1 MEARSASPSSAPSSS
16 IPPAEALAPAKV
28 PASAPAPVAPALP
41 TLTRAGELFAVVV
54 DGPTARC
61 EAWTIEPAERVLR
74 SQRDAHELTFEVTG
88 QTLAITELTRFRGGV
103 PTESTSCHLRFEARE
118 TEQAIAIDGAKL
130 FRTAAAC
137 AAAIQRH
144 ERVAVKLDCDF
155 PEERTPERVQQAT
168 RTKLEA
174 LLASGGTLHSIV
186 DGPGGDTC
194 RAVRVRAAKARDRG
208 WLGGAFEY
216 DVVRDD
222 GVRGTTSLGYEMKR
236 GSSTITFFGPG
247 TTWRDGSAQG
257 LGCMDDTTISFRES
271 SVVLAE
277 PVYFT
282 AAACRAAIELER
294 AQQSWYPLPPGEE
307 VAGAPAQLGEP
318 ALGGC

>member
-1 MEARSASPSSAPSSS
+1 MLTPDKAPSSS
-16 IPPAEALAPAKV
+16 P
-28 PASAPAPVAPALP
+28 SSTAPALP

-54 DGPTARC
+54 DGTTARC
-61 EAWTIEPAERVLR
+61 EAWTIDPAHRVLR
-74 SQRDAHELTFEVTG
+74 SQRDAHELAFEVTG
-88 QTLAITELTRFRGGV
+88 KTLAITELTRYRGGV

-118 TEQAIAIDGAKL
+118 TEQAIAIDGARL

-137 AAAIQRH
+137 AAAVQSH
-144 ERVAVKLDCDF
+144 ERVAVKLDCDL

-168 RTKLEA
+168 RSKFEA
-174 LLASGGTLHSIV
+174 MLAYGGTLHSIV
-186 DGPGGDTC
+186 DGPTGDTC
-194 RAVRVRAAKARDRG
+194 RTVRVRAAKARDRG
-208 WLGGAFEY
+208 WLSGALEY

-236 GSSTITFFGPG
+236 GASTITFLGPG

-257 LGCMDDTTISFRES
+257 LGCMNDASISFRES

-282 AAACRAAIELER
+282 AAACRAALELQR
-294 AQQSWYPLPPGEE
+294 AQQSWYPLPPGEQ
-307 VAGAPAQLGEP
+307 VAEASEQLGEP